1 MGLVAVMAARS
12 TSGMDAGVLSK
23 GIDLYEELTCDG
35 EKPLTTLV
43 VLRSEVQL
51 TELADSAELSGAV
64 SEAEELF
71 STEGVEICGEGADV
85 CFDFGCVDAMIGA
98 TGAR

>member
-1 MGLVAVMAARS
+1 MAARS
-12 TSGMDAGVLSK
+12 TSGMDAGVLRR

-51 TELADSAELSGAV
+51 TPSELVDSAELSGAG
-64 SEAEELF
+64 SAKLF
-71 STEGVEICGEGADV
+71 WTEGIEIFGAGADI
-85 CFDFGCVDAMIGA
+85 CFGLG
-98 TGAR
+98 